1 MVLNTIIKTLNFPL
15 YIAKRYLFA
24 KKSHNAI
31 NIISAISLA
40 GVTIGTM
47 ALIIVLSVF
56 NGFDGLIQTLFNTF
70 DPDLK
75 ITIVEGKSFQTDY
88 EKLRQLSEI
97 KGVVVFSKI
106 VEENALL
113 KYGEKQYIA
122 TIKGVDSNYYAIN
135 NMDSSIIEGKFLLEN
150 EGERYAIVGQGIA
163 YYLQVGLKFITPLTI
178 YVPRKSAT
186 ISMNPENAFNQKY
199 IYPSGIFNVLQDYDT
214 KYVLVPISFAQ
225 ELLEDTLSI
234 TSIEIKADENAEIA
248 QVQKE
253 VQQLFGPQFDVKN
266 RYQQKEL
273 FYRIMKYEKW
283 AIFMIL
289 SFILAIASF
298 NIVGSLSMLIIEK
311 KKDIATL
318 HSIGADSKLIR
329 KVFLFEG
336 IMISFFGAF
345 LGLSLGLIICALQI
359 KYGFVQFPSSGS
371 FIISA
376 YPVNIKLVDVF
387 LVLITVLIIG
397 FLAAWYPV
405 KFIIKR
411 YISNNL

>member
-1 MVLNTIIKTLNFPL
+1 MNFPL

-56 NGFDGLIQTLFNTF
+56 NGFDHLIQTLFNSF

-75 ITIVEGKSFQTDY
+75 ITIVAGKSFQTDD
-88 EKLRQLSEI
+88 EKLSQLSKI
-97 KGVVVFSKI
+97 SGIVAWSKV

-122 TIKGVDSNYYAIN
+122 TIKGVDKNYPLIN
-135 NMDSSIIEGKFLLEN
+135 KLDSCITEGSFTLED
-150 EGERYAIVGQGIA
+150 EKGRYAVIGQGIE
-163 YYLQVGLKFITPLTI
+163 YYLQVGLKFITPLVI

-186 ISMNPENAFNQKY
+186 LSMNPENAFNQKY
-199 IYPSGIFNVLQDYDT
+199 IYPSGVFNILQDYDS
-214 KYVLVPISFAQ
+214 KYVLVPLSFAQ
-225 ELLEDTLSI
+225 ELLDDSLSI
-234 TSIEIKADENAEIA
+234 TSIEIRTTENKNID
-248 QVQKE
+248 QIQND
-253 VQQLFGPQFDVKN
+253 VQQLFGRNFSVKN
-266 RYQQKEL
+266 RFQQKEL

-311 KKDIATL
+311 KKDISTL
-318 HSIGADSKLIR
+318 HSIGADGQFLR
-329 KVFLFEG
+329 RVFLYEG

-345 LGLSLGLIICALQI
+345 LGLCLGLIICWLQI
-359 KYGFVQFPSSGS
+359 TFGIVKFPSSGS
-371 FIISA
+371 FIINS
-376 YPVNIKLVDVF
+376 YPVDIKAVDVVF
-387 LVLITVLIIG
+387 VLITVLLIG
-397 FLAAWYPV
+397 YLAALYPV
-405 KFIIKR
+405 RYIIKR
-411 YISNNL
+411 YLPDNQSIN

>member
-1 MVLNTIIKTLNFPL
+1 MNFPL

-56 NGFDGLIQTLFNTF
+56 NGFDHLIQTLFNSF

-75 ITIVEGKSFQTDY
+75 ITVVAGKSFQTDD
-88 EKLRQLSEI
+88 EKLSQLSKI
-97 KGVVVFSKI
+97 SGIVAWSKV

-122 TIKGVDSNYYAIN
+122 TIKGVDKNYPLIN
-135 NMDSSIIEGKFLLEN
+135 KLDSCITEGSFTLED
-150 EGERYAIVGQGIA
+150 EKGRYAVIGQGIQ
-163 YYLQVGLKFITPLTI
+163 YYLQVGLKFITPLVI
-178 YVPRKSAT
+178 YVPKKSAT

-199 IYPSGIFNVLQDYDT
+199 IYPSGVFNILQDYDS
-214 KYVLVPISFAQ
+214 KYVLVPLSFAQ
-225 ELLEDTLSI
+225 DLLDDSLSI
-234 TSIEIKADENAEIA
+234 TALEIRTTKNKNIDQIQND
-248 QVQKE
+248 
-253 VQQLFGPQFDVKN
+253 VQQLFGSKFSVKN
-266 RYQQKEL
+266 RFQQKEL

-311 KKDIATL
+311 KKDISTL
-318 HSIGADSKLIR
+318 HSIGADGQFLR
-329 KVFLFEG
+329 RVFLYEG

-345 LGLSLGLIICALQI
+345 LGLCLGLIICWLQI
-359 KYGFVQFPSSGS
+359 TFGIVKFPSSGS
-371 FIISA
+371 FIINA
-376 YPVNIKLVDVF
+376 YPVDIKAVDVVF
-387 LVLITVLIIG
+387 VLITVLLIG
-397 FLAAWYPV
+397 YLAAWYPV
-405 KFIIKR
+405 RYIIKR
-411 YISNNL
+411 YLPDNQSIN

>member
-1 MVLNTIIKTLNFPL
+1 MNFPL

-56 NGFDGLIQTLFNTF
+56 NGFDHLIQTLFNSF

-75 ITIVEGKSFQTDY
+75 ITIVAGKSFQTDD
-88 EKLRQLSEI
+88 EKLSQLSKI
-97 KGVVVFSKI
+97 SGIVAWSKV

-122 TIKGVDSNYYAIN
+122 TIKGVDKNYPLIN
-135 NMDSSIIEGKFLLEN
+135 KLDSCITEGSFTLED
-150 EGERYAIVGQGIA
+150 EKGRYAVIGQGIE
-163 YYLQVGLKFITPLTI
+163 YYLQVGLKFITPLVI

-186 ISMNPENAFNQKY
+186 LSMNPENAFNQKH
-199 IYPSGIFNVLQDYDT
+199 IYPSGVFNILQDYDS
-214 KYVLVPISFAQ
+214 KYVLVPLSFAQ
-225 ELLEDTLSI
+225 ELLDDSLSI
-234 TSIEIKADENAEIA
+234 TSIEIRTTENKNID
-248 QVQKE
+248 QIQND
-253 VQQLFGPQFDVKN
+253 VQQLFGSKFSVKN
-266 RYQQKEL
+266 RFQQKEL

-311 KKDIATL
+311 KKDISTL
-318 HSIGADSKLIR
+318 HSIGADGQFLR
-329 KVFLFEG
+329 RVFLYEG

-345 LGLSLGLIICALQI
+345 LGLCLGLIICWLQI
-359 KYGFVQFPSSGS
+359 TFGFVKFPSSGS
-371 FIISA
+371 FIINS
-376 YPVNIKLVDVF
+376 YPVDIKAVDVVF
-387 LVLITVLIIG
+387 VLITVLLIG
-397 FLAAWYPV
+397 YLAAWYPV
-405 KFIIKR
+405 RYIIKR
-411 YISNNL
+411 YLPDNQSIN

>member
-1 MVLNTIIKTLNFPL
+1 MNFPL

-56 NGFDGLIQTLFNTF
+56 NGFDHLIQTLFNSF

-75 ITIVEGKSFQTDY
+75 ITVVEGKSFQTDD
-88 EKLRQLSEI
+88 EKLSQLSKI
-97 KGVVVFSKI
+97 SGIVAWSK
-106 VEENALL
+106 VMEENALL

-122 TIKGVDSNYYAIN
+122 TIKGVDKNYPLIN
-135 NMDSSIIEGKFLLEN
+135 KLDSCITEGSFTLED
-150 EGERYAIVGQGIA
+150 EKGRYAVIGQGIE
-163 YYLQVGLKFITPLTI
+163 YYLQVGLKFITPLVI

-186 ISMNPENAFNQKY
+186 LSMNPENAFNQKY
-199 IYPSGIFNVLQDYDT
+199 IYPSGVFNILQDYDS
-214 KYVLVPISFAQ
+214 KYVLVPLSFTQ
-225 ELLEDTLSI
+225 ELLDDSLSI
-234 TSIEIKADENAEIA
+234 TAIEIRTTENKNID
-248 QVQKE
+248 QIQKD
-253 VQQLFGPQFDVKN
+253 VQQLFGSKFSVKN
-266 RYQQKEL
+266 RFQQKEL

-311 KKDIATL
+311 KKDISTL
-318 HSIGADSKLIR
+318 HSIGADGQFLR
-329 KVFLFEG
+329 RVFLYEG

-345 LGLSLGLIICALQI
+345 LGLCLGLIICWLQI
-359 KYGFVQFPSSGS
+359 TFGIVKFPSSGS
-371 FIISA
+371 FIINS
-376 YPVNIKLVDVF
+376 YPVEIKALDVVF
-387 LVLITVLIIG
+387 VLITVLLIG
-397 FLAAWYPV
+397 YIAAWYPV
-405 KFIIKR
+405 RYIIKR
-411 YISNNL
+411 YLPDNQSVN

>member
-1 MVLNTIIKTLNFPL
+1 MNFPL

-56 NGFDGLIQTLFNTF
+56 NGFDHLIQTLFNSF

-75 ITIVEGKSFQTDY
+75 ITVVAGKSFQTDD
-88 EKLRQLSEI
+88 EKLSQLSKI
-97 KGVVVFSKI
+97 SGIVAWSKV

-122 TIKGVDSNYYAIN
+122 TIKGVDKNYPLIN
-135 NMDSSIIEGKFLLEN
+135 KLDSCITEGSFTLED
-150 EGERYAIVGQGIA
+150 EKGRYAVIGQGIQ
-163 YYLQVGLKFITPLTI
+163 YYLQVGLKFITPLVI
-178 YVPRKSAT
+178 YVPKKSAT

-199 IYPSGIFNVLQDYDT
+199 IYPSGVFNILQDYDS
-214 KYVLVPISFAQ
+214 KYVLVPLSFAQ
-225 ELLEDTLSI
+225 DLLDDSLSI
-234 TSIEIKADENAEIA
+234 TALEIRTTKNKNIDQIQND
-248 QVQKE
+248 
-253 VQQLFGPQFDVKN
+253 VQQLFGSKFSVKN
-266 RYQQKEL
+266 RFQQKEL

-311 KKDIATL
+311 KKDISTL
-318 HSIGADSKLIR
+318 HSIGADGQFLR
-329 KVFLFEG
+329 RVFLYEG

-345 LGLSLGLIICALQI
+345 LGLCLGLIICWLQI
-359 KYGFVQFPSSGS
+359 TFGIVKFPSSGS
-371 FIISA
+371 FIINA
-376 YPVNIKLVDVF
+376 YPVDIKAVDVVF
-387 LVLITVLIIG
+387 VLITVLLIG
-397 FLAAWYPV
+397 YLAAWYPV
-405 KFIIKR
+405 RYIIKR
-411 YISNNL
+411 YLPDNQSVNR

>member
-1 MVLNTIIKTLNFPL
+1 MNFPL

-56 NGFDGLIQTLFNTF
+56 NGFDHLIQTLFNSF

-75 ITIVEGKSFQTDY
+75 ITIVEGKSFQADN
-88 EKLRQLSEI
+88 EKLKQLSEI
-97 KGVVVFSKI
+97 PGVVAWSKVI
-106 VEENALL
+106 EENALI

-122 TIKGVDSNYYAIN
+122 TIKGVDRNYPLIN
-135 NMDSSIIEGKFLLEN
+135 NLDSCITEGSYTLED
-150 EGERYAIVGQGIA
+150 EKGRYAVIGQGIE
-163 YYLQVGLKFITPLTI
+163 YYLQVGLKFITPLVI

-186 ISMNPENAFNQKY
+186 ITMNPENAFNQKY
-199 IYPSGIFNVLQDYDT
+199 IYPSGVFNILTDYDS

-225 ELLEDTLSI
+225 ELLDDSLSI
-234 TSIEIKADENAEIA
+234 TALEIRTTENKNVDQIQENI
-248 QVQKE
+248 QH
-253 VQQLFGPQFDVKN
+253 LFGTKFSVKN

-289 SFILAIASF
+289 TFILAIASF

-311 KKDIATL
+311 KKDISTL
-318 HSIGADSKLIR
+318 HSIGADRQFLR
-329 KVFLFEG
+329 RVFLYEG
-336 IMISFFGAF
+336 TMISFFGAF
-345 LGLSLGLIICALQI
+345 LGLCLGLIICWLQI
-359 KYGFVQFPSSGS
+359 TFGIVKFPSSGS
-371 FIISA
+371 FIINA
-376 YPVNIKLVDVF
+376 YPVDIKAMDVAFVLV
-387 LVLITVLIIG
+387 TVLLIG
-397 FLAAWYPV
+397 YLAAWYPV
-405 KFIIKR
+405 RYIIKI
-411 YISNNL
+411 YLPDNQSII